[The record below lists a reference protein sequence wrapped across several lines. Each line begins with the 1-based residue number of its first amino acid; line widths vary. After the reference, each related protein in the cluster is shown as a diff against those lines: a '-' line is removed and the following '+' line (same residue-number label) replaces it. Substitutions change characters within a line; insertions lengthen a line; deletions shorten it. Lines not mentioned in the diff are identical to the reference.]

1 MSTQSSVG
9 KLPPIPCNGWCY
21 TEAEEDIVYDYAW
34 TIERFSRHAVN
45 FRTGKTMYSDQ
56 FTVPVHGKLTRWRL
70 KLYPN
75 GRKNVDQGYVTLF
88 LKDSGREQPA
98 NLKAQVKFSVVDA
111 RGHKLN
117 TKTIDKEY
125 KVLNHAFG
133 YSKFIKH
140 SNLMAPEKMLLPDDK
155 LTLLCT
161 ITIAGKNIISSG
173 SQKPATVQPEA
184 DIKTSSERAAAKL
197 GSDLSRL
204 LKSPT
209 EMFSD
214 LKLLCGPGRV
224 ELPCHLN
231 ILVARSPVF
240 RAMFQHDTAEAQKKE
255 IEMTDVEPEVAER
268 MLTYIYTGSLGPDM
282 GGREADLLATAD
294 KYSLLELKEYCE
306 EVLCKETNIET
317 VLGMLVLADRHGAV
331 KLKEVCVRF
340 LVDNCHT
347 VVLQSGWK
355 EMLQPYPSL
364 LAEMFEAIATTPPAK
379 RRRLE

>member
-1 MSTQSSVG
+1 
-9 KLPPIPCNGWCY
+9 
-21 TEAEEDIVYDYAW
+21 
-34 TIERFSRHAVN
+34 
-45 FRTGKTMYSDQ
+45 MYSDQ

-173 SQKPATVQPEA
+173 SQKPATVQPET
-184 DIKTSSERAAAKL
+184 DIKTLSEVNA
-197 GSDLSRL
+197 
-204 LKSPT
+204 
-209 EMFSD
+209 FS
-214 LKLLCGPGRV
+214 
-224 ELPCHLN
+224 
-231 ILVARSPVF
+231 
-240 RAMFQHDTAEAQKKE
+240 
-255 IEMTDVEPEVAER
+255 MTYGCL
-268 MLTYIYTGSLGPDM
+268 MI
-282 GGREADLLATAD
+282 
-294 KYSLLELKEYCE
+294 
-306 EVLCKETNIET
+306 
-317 VLGMLVLADRHGAV
+317 
-331 KLKEVCVRF
+331 
-340 LVDNCHT
+340 
-347 VVLQSGWK
+347 
-355 EMLQPYPSL
+355 
-364 LAEMFEAIATTPPAK
+364 
-379 RRRLE
+379 